1 VTILPGII
9 KAFELIRVR
18 TGKEEELMERLM
30 KIPEVK
36 ESHLLAGKFDVMATM
51 VFEKQPVDSRE
62 HILSVVT
69 GKIRKMDLVR
79 DTSTIVP
86 AMSFTKEVYLEHPKR
101 RAYAFVFITSKLG
114 KEQGVMK
121 EVLKIPDVAESHLLL
136 GKSDILA
143 VLHFEKEVLPSVPER
158 AARIV
163 TEKIARIRNIIGT
176 QTLCPIRSITKL

>member
-1 VTILPGII
+1 MLAGII

-36 ESHLLAGKFDVMATM
+36 ETHLLAGKFDVMAAM
-51 VFEKQPVDSRE
+51 VFEKQPVDSRA
-62 HILSVVT
+62 HILNVVT
-69 GKIRKMDLVR
+69 GKIRKMALVR

-86 AMSFTKEVYLEHPKR
+86 AMSLTQEVRLEHPQR
-101 RAYAFVFITSKLG
+101 RAYAFVFITARLG

-121 EVLKIPDVAESHLLL
+121 AVLKIHEVAESHLLL
-136 GKSDILA
+136 GKSDVLA

-163 TEKIARIRNIIGT
+163 TEKIARIRNIVET
-176 QTLCPIRSITKL
+176 QTLCPIQSITKL